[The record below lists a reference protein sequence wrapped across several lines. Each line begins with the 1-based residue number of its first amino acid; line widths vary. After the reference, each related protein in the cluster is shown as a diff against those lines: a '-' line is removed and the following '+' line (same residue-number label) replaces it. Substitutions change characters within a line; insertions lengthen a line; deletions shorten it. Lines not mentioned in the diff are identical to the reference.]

1 MVTDSVAPRPSAK
14 MLGHIQHPSIPAV
27 CVFVC
32 VCLWNAAVHPE
43 SSSNSQGSV
52 TFHVYIPD
60 VFSGMQDS
68 HHTSYLHPWIPR
80 RDARKKTQ
88 QRTFLRLDLNGRTPT
103 EDTDCKQQLFKVTET
118 NRHHPPLRQNLLEH
132 LLIICG
138 ATAMRAV
145 GSCCCCCLTATSYPP
160 HCKQSSSL
168 REAFRVSR

>member
-1 MVTDSVAPRPSAK
+1 MVTDSIAPRPSAE

-32 VCLWNAAVHPE
+32 VSLKCSGPPGEQLQQPRKCHIPRPHPWRVFRDAGF
-43 SSSNSQGSV
+43 SPHVLFTSVNSQAWREKK
-52 TFHVYIPD
+52 
-60 VFSGMQDS
+60 
-68 HHTSYLHPWIPR
+68 HT
-80 RDARKKTQ
+80 
-88 QRTFLRLDLNGRTPT
+88 QRTFLRLVLNGRTPT

-138 ATAMRAV
+138 APAMWAV